1 MIEVF
6 NLNYYFYLAFII
18 SYLLGSIPFGFIFY
32 KYYKNDDIRKF
43 GSGNIGA
50 TNINRL
56 LGKKLGAITLLL
68 DISKCILV
76 SYIAKSELGPDF
88 ASVCGCFC
96 ILGHLFPIWLKFRGG
111 KGVACLLG
119 MLTVISWPLAIIF
132 ILTWALIVKL
142 LKYSALGAIASIIIV
157 LLSFKIILYLQ
168 FNFSLWLW
176 IPGNPLDFNLLFL
189 ICMLII
195 FRHSK
200 NIKELMHI
208 N

>member
-132 ILTWALIVKL
+132 ILTWAILILIL
-142 LKYSALGAIASIIIV
+142 LLINITI
-157 LLSFKIILYLQ
+157 LSHF
-168 FNFSLWLW
+168 
-176 IPGNPLDFNLLFL
+176 LLFFL
-189 ICMLII
+189 L
-195 FRHSK
+195 
-200 NIKELMHI
+200 
-208 N
+208 